1 MVEVDCD
8 TEAPTG
14 FTAHLMRGMR
24 FRLNLFEPEESLATV
39 EGWNTATDGL
49 ESWGEVP
56 AEVSSIR
63 AEATDRGPVYHI
75 EAADGSWIAEVQPW
89 GGPNLRPRSRIAPEG
104 SNIPCG
110 GFQHDELDLI
120 LLRRDQAAIT
130 DAKSVLMDHLQRN
143 DLKSAKALIYR
154 CGANLGDY
162 HKAAEEEWTNPPD
175 QKRWNERFG
184 EIEQRLKAS
193 ALWRAPFTRGAPA
206 TLSLGDVY
214 KRQT

>member
-75 EAADGSWIAEVQPW
+75 EAADGSWIAEVQP
-89 GGPNLRPRSRIAPEG
+89 
-104 SNIPCG
+104 
-110 GFQHDELDLI
+110 
-120 LLRRDQAAIT
+120 
-130 DAKSVLMDHLQRN
+130 
-143 DLKSAKALIYR
+143 
-154 CGANLGDY
+154 
-162 HKAAEEEWTNPPD
+162 
-175 QKRWNERFG
+175 
-184 EIEQRLKAS
+184 
-193 ALWRAPFTRGAPA
+193 
-206 TLSLGDVY
+206 LSLIHI
-214 KRQT
+214 